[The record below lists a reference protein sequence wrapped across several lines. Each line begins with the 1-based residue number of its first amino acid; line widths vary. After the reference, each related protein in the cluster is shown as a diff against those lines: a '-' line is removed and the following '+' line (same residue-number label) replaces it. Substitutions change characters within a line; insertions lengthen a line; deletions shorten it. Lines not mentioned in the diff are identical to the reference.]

1 MKYWLSAGI
10 ASVIVLACHT
20 ARQQQ
25 NKLQQ
30 SLVGEWRNTY
40 LKVIMPTYKNSDT
53 SKTLEVDEQSWE
65 QRLNGR
71 TISTFFRQDGTY
83 NSIHRDLKDSIVYNP
98 AGLWRVAGDSLFMT
112 DTFPQL
118 GLTYKYKFAIEN
130 NIAEFWG
137 IEDFDQ
143 DGKEDDQYYG
153 RQRKQ

>member
-1 MKYWLSAGI
+1 
-10 ASVIVLACHT
+10 
-20 ARQQQ
+20 
-25 NKLQQ
+25 
-30 SLVGEWRNTY
+30 
-40 LKVIMPTYKNSDT
+40 MPTYKNSDT

-112 DTFPQL
+112 DTFPQR